1 LNWLQAPV
9 DLNSWKDTW
18 TLQRYGRD
26 SQNAKD
32 AFSLLLQSVY
42 SNEHNS
48 EAIKSL
54 GGFFAEKNADGVTAM
69 PLGTSEATPHQS
81 WYPLSLAI
89 EAWGK
94 MIAAADEAGGTPLS
108 QTMNY
113 DLVNLGR
120 EVLVIRKLDG

>member
-1 LNWLQAPV
+1 
-9 DLNSWKDTW
+9 
-18 TLQRYGRD
+18 
-26 SQNAKD
+26 
-32 AFSLLLQSVY
+32 
-42 SNEHNS
+42 
-48 EAIKSL
+48 
-54 GGFFAEKNADGVTAM
+54 M